1 MPSDDASDL
10 VAHAPLP
17 PRVWSPVFSG
27 VGGSSSG
34 QRGPDRATDPTGTKL
49 CFIDT
54 DFIVRWANQA
64 SLASMSSGGVAC
76 LGRPCYEMVAGRPE
90 VCEGCPNRTVLE
102 SGVPVRE
109 EGGTPDGRTWSVYR
123 EPIYSAE
130 GALEGVLVSATD
142 VSPYKRLMTSLRD
155 SEHRGRLAFEHAAFG
170 MALQDLTGRFLR
182 VNDRLCDLVGYSRSE
197 LLTMRCSDLEHPDD
211 RHLGRG
217 DAERM
222 LRGELAQAGVDKR
235 LVTRDGRAVWTRIT
249 ASPARPERKTR
260 YLVCVMDDIS
270 EQKALEE
277 ERLRLVDE
285 LKRSNNELGRYAQV
299 VAHEL
304 RAPLANL
311 RLSLQILSDTP
322 DDGLSGE
329 LKSEV
334 SRLEGIAARMNEIVD
349 GMLSAARVRS
359 EEHGD
364 KIPWAD
370 ASEALAAAC
379 ALLRPEIQRR
389 DARVEAGDLPHVRVE
404 PGHLVQ
410 IMVNLVGNAIRH
422 GGRDGL
428 RILVTA
434 SRRDGRW
441 FVRVEDD
448 GMGLQQTA
456 STGTAGGGLGLGIV
470 RDLLALYGGSL
481 ETGTTASGGA
491 VVTISLPDG

>member
-1 MPSDDASDL
+1 MRSE
-10 VAHAPLP
+10 
-17 PRVWSPVFSG
+17 
-27 VGGSSSG
+27 
-34 QRGPDRATDPTGTKL
+34 
-49 CFIDT
+49 
-54 DFIVRWANQA
+54 
-64 SLASMSSGGVAC
+64 GVAC
-76 LGRPCYEMVAGRPE
+76 LGRPCYEMIAGRPE
-90 VCEGCPNRTVLE
+90 ACEDCSNRAVLAT
-102 SGVPVRE
+102 GVPVRE

-123 EPIYSAE
+123 EPVYSAE

-142 VSPYKRLMTSLRD
+142 VSPYKRLVSSLRR
-155 SEHRGRLAFEHAAFG
+155 SEHRSRLPFEQAAVG

-182 VNDRLCDLVGYSRSE
+182 VNDRLCEVVGYSRPE
-197 LLTMRCSDLEHPDD
+197 LLTMHCSDLEHPED
-211 RHLGRG
+211 RHLGR
-217 DAERM
+217 DDFERM
-222 LRGELAQAGVDKR
+222 VRGESTRAAIDKR
-235 LVTRDGRAVWTRIT
+235 LVARDGRAVWTRIT
-249 ASPARPERKTR
+249 TSPARLERQTR
-260 YLVCVMDDIS
+260 YLVSVIDDIS
-270 EQKALEE
+270 EQKAREE
-277 ERLRLVDE
+277 ERLRLLGE
-285 LKRSNNELGRYAQV
+285 LKRSNKELGRYAQV

-304 RAPLANL
+304 RAPLANML
-311 RLSLQILSDTP
+311 LSLGILGDTP
-322 DDGLSGE
+322 QDGLPGE
-329 LKSEV
+329 LRSEV
-334 SRLEGIAARMNEIVD
+334 SRLKGVAARMNDIVD
-349 GMLSAARVRS
+349 GMLDAARVRTD
-359 EEHGD
+359 EHGD
-364 KIPWAD
+364 TLPWAD

-456 STGTAGGGLGLGIV
+456 STGTAGTGLGLGIV